1 MFVYIKSLYSEIN
14 ESLDFHHVLI
24 DLKFSCQ
31 GKIYIN
37 GIYEQSNILWME
49 AK

>member
-24 DLKFSCQ
+24 LSFPAKEKFT
-31 GKIYIN
+31 
-37 GIYEQSNILWME
+37 
-49 AK
+49 